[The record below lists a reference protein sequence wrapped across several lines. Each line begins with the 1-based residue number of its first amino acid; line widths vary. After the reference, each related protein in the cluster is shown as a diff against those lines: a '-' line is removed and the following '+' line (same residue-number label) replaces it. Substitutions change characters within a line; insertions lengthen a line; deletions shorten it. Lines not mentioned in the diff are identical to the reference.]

1 MHEYSIGLIKRHGMI
16 TQGRMLKAGTRPVR
30 KAHTCNL
37 DRTVPF
43 SLMFSASY
51 YPILKEWN

>member
-1 MHEYSIGLIKRHGMI
+1 MHEYSISLIKRHGMI
-16 TQGRMLKAGTRPVR
+16 MQGRMLIAVTRPIR
-30 KAHTCNL
+30 KARACNL

-43 SLMFSASY
+43 SLVFPAGY

>member
-1 MHEYSIGLIKRHGMI
+1 MDYARKLIHRWDMI
-16 TQGRMLKAGTRPVR
+16 LHGRMLIAGTRPMRKVR
-30 KAHTCNL
+30 AWNL

-43 SLMFSASY
+43 SLAFSAGY

>member
-1 MHEYSIGLIKRHGMI
+1 MDYAHRLIHQWGMI
-16 TQGRMLKAGTRPVR
+16 MQGRMLIAGTRPIK
-30 KAHTCNL
+30 KARACNL

-43 SLMFSASY
+43 SLMFSAGY